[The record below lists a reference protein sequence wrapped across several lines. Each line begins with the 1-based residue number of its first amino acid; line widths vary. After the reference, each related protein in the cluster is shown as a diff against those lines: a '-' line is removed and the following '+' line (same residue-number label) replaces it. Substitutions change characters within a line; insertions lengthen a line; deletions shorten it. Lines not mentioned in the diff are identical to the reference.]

1 MIKKIGASFYGIIF
15 DGTVTWNF
23 GNDYAKDDVTFAAD
37 NSSSSHTDNL
47 NNNF

>member
-1 MIKKIGASFYGIIF
+1 MIKEVGASCYGITF

-23 GNDYAKDDVTFAAD
+23 GNDYANDDVIFAVD

-47 NNNF
+47 NDNF